1 MKKVLLPIFVLF
13 VLASSL
19 VAQQNSAAKQKPLV
33 FTHVA
38 VIDVTGGPAQPDR
51 TVVILGR
58 HIAEI
63 GDSAKIVVPQDSQV
77 VEAKGKFLIPGLW
90 DMHVHW
96 FDKDYLPLFIANGV
110 TGVRQMFGTPELLQ
124 QRNAIEKGNLLGPR
138 MIIASPL
145 VDGPKPLWPGSI
157 SVATEAEG
165 RLAVT
170 QVKQDGA
177 DFVKVYSFLPRE
189 AYFAIADEAK
199 KQAIPFAGHVPF
211 GVSVDEASD
220 AGQKSIE
227 HLAGMFESCSS
238 RAEEL
243 HKMAQEDLADMIA
256 MGKPDLTGGSRY
268 HAAGHLLLDSYSA
281 EKCATVFAHLKKNAT
296 WICPTLVL
304 FRTMAL
310 VDDSSLLKD
319 PRAKYMP
326 RQVRESWDPKT
337 NFLLK
342 MGAGNVDYVKEQYRR
357 DLEMVAGLGH
367 AGVGIIAGT
376 DMLIPYGLPGF
387 GLHDELALY
396 VQAGLTPLAAL
407 QTATYNAAR
416 FLGKEKEMGTVEKGK
431 IADLVLLDANPLE
444 DIKNTTRIAAVV
456 YDGKL
461 FPKSSIVAM
470 LAHAEVLASRKSVA
484 ETLSKTI
491 NEKDIES
498 AIKQYHELR
507 ATQPDKYDFGEDE
520 LNSLGYQLLGSK
532 QIKAAIQVFQL
543 NVEVYPESFN
553 TYDSL
558 GEAYLANGDKE
569 LASKNYKKSLEL
581 NPKNTNAVEML
592 KKLVAQ

>member
-1 MKKVLLPIFVLF
+1 VRKIFATLAFLF
-13 VLASSL
+13 LASSL
-19 VAQQNSAAKQKPLV
+19 TAQQNSAAKQQPLV
-33 FTHVA
+33 LSHVT
-38 VIDVTGGPAQPDR
+38 VIDVTGGPVQPDR
-51 TVVILGR
+51 TVVILGG

-63 GDSAKIVVPQDSQV
+63 GDSAKIAVPKDSQV

-96 FDKDYLPLFIANGV
+96 YDKDYLPLFIANGV

-124 QRNAIEKGNLLGPR
+124 LRNAIEKGNLLGPR
-138 MIIASPL
+138 MVIASPL

-243 HKMAQEDLADMIA
+243 HKMAQEDLEDMIA
-256 MGKPDLTGGSRY
+256 MGKPDLTGGPRY
-268 HAAGHLLLDSYSA
+268 HTAGHLLLDSYSA
-281 EKCATVFAHLKKNAT
+281 EKCETVFAHLKKNAT

-342 MGAGNVDYVKEQYRR
+342 MGASNVAYAREQFRR
-357 DLEMVAGLGH
+357 DLEIVAGLDH

-396 VQAGLTPLAAL
+396 AQAGLTPLAAL
-407 QTATYNAAR
+407 QTATYNVAR

-431 IADLVLLDANPLE
+431 IADLVLLEANPLE
-444 DIKNTTRIAAVV
+444 DIKNTPRITAVV

-470 LAHAEVLASRKSVA
+470 LAHAESLASRKSIA
-484 ETLSKTI
+484 EALSKTI
-491 NEKDIES
+491 NEKDVQS

-507 ATQPDKYDFGEDE
+507 ASQPDNYDFGEDE
-520 LNSLGYQLLGSK
+520 LNTLGYQLLGSK
-532 QIKAAIQVFQL
+532 QLKAAIQIFQL
-543 NVEVYPESFN
+543 NVEAYPESFN
-553 TYDSL
+553 AYDSL
-558 GEAYLANGDKE
+558 GEAYMASGDKE
-569 LASKNYKKSLEL
+569 LASRNYRKSLEL
-581 NPKNTNAVEML
+581 NPKNFNAVEML
-592 KKLVAQ
+592 KKLVTE